1 MKRHCFDNECPDIL
15 FVRVVTFVRAWHH
28 IAVSSDFSPTKKKM
42 QHVANISIAVMYI
55 MYFLAAL
62 FGYLTFYGEAW
73 SSSYIESFIFVPTYP
88 DNHPPT
94 YLTTYL
100 PAFPACTPFLPPL
113 SFLLTSLT
121 NLNP

>member
-1 MKRHCFDNECPDIL
+1 MDALMWLCVSL
-15 FVRVVTFVRAWHH
+15 FVFVCAEHH

-73 SSSYIESFIFVPTYP
+73 PSEYP
-88 DNHPPT
+88 H
-94 YLTTYL
+94 
-100 PAFPACTPFLPPL
+100 
-113 SFLLTSLT
+113 
-121 NLNP
+121 